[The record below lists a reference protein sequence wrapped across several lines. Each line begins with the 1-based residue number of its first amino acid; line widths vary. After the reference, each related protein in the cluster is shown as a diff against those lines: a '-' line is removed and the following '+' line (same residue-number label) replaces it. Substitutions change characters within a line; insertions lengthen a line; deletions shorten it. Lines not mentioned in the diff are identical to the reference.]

1 MRTCLAKTI
10 PGLWFSLLVLV
21 ALPAS
26 GSPQTKSAPTRKPPA
41 KAAPKAVPLPSTL
54 AGMVRVLR
62 ETPSVPH
69 RAAIESYATAHPK
82 EAPLAHLALGVAAME
97 TRDFASAI
105 ASFRKAQ
112 PHLAP
117 IADYIAYYLAA
128 ARVEAKDFDGI
139 AESLRPVYAGEVASA
154 FAGRSWILQARA
166 AKGTA
171 PADAVKF
178 LRDHYAELP
187 QPDGDINLADCY
199 LAAGDQSRAIETYQ
213 RIVSQYL
220 TGDAAARATVALAGF
235 KDGMGAAYPQPAPVL
250 RLHHADRL
258 LETRALRQA
267 RTEYHEL
274 AGELSGLERDQ
285 ARVRIGETD
294 YLDGRAATAY
304 PYLREL
310 ELPKSEADAERLAY
324 LVECTRR
331 LTDDDEMKSNLE
343 RLAQH
348 YAHSPWRLKALLSA
362 GNRFLLINRPD
373 EFVPLYKAVYEDF
386 PNAPEAALAHWK
398 VTFQAYLHDDP
409 QARPLLMEH
418 ARSYPTHPT
427 AGAALYFLG
436 RWFERSGDPGS
447 ALACYRRLTAAW
459 ENHYYSMLARAR
471 KPADVT
477 PKIPIGEFLSS
488 LSIPAAQ
495 SVPQAPTRPTALRI
509 ERSRLLRSAGL
520 SDIADSELRFGAR
533 NGGQPAL
540 LGMEMAAAAEA
551 PHNAMHIMKVMA
563 PEYLSLPFN
572 GAPRKYWELLF
583 PLPYRGDLE
592 ASAHSEGIDPFL
604 LAGLIRQESE
614 FDPQALSPANA
625 YGLTQ
630 VRPGTGREYARKA
643 GVPKFTNRMLFQP
656 TTNLKLGAAILKG
669 MLDGNGEQVE
679 HTLASYN
686 AGPARLVQWLGWNQ
700 YREPAEFVES
710 IPFTETRD
718 YVQAVLRNADVY
730 RRLYNQ

>member
-1 MRTCLAKTI
+1 MRTCLAKII
-10 PGLWFSLLVLV
+10 PALWCSLLVLA
-21 ALPAS
+21 ALTAS
-26 GSPQTKSAPTRKPPA
+26 GSPQTKGAPAK
-41 KAAPKAVPLPSTL
+41 KAAPAAAPLPSTL

-62 ETPSVPH
+62 ETPSAPH
-69 RAAIESYATAHPK
+69 RAAIESYAGAHPK
-82 EAPLAHLALGVAAME
+82 EAPLAHLALGVAAYE
-97 TRDFASAI
+97 TRDYASAI
-105 ASFRKAQ
+105 AALRKAQ
-112 PHLAP
+112 PQLGL

-139 AESLRPVYAGEVASA
+139 AESVRPVYSGEVASP

-166 AKGTA
+166 AKDNA
-171 PADAVKF
+171 PADSVKL

-199 LAAGDQSRAIETYQ
+199 QAAGDLPHAVEIYQ
-213 RIVSQYL
+213 RIASQYL
-220 TGDAAARATVALAGF
+220 AGDAAGRAAVALAGL
-235 KDGMGAAYPQPAPVL
+235 KESMGAAYPQPSPQL
-250 RLHHADRL
+250 LLHHADRL

-274 AGELSGLERDQ
+274 AGELSGPARDQ

-294 YLDGRAATAY
+294 YLDGRTATAY
-304 PYLREL
+304 PYLRQL
-310 ELPKSEADAERLAY
+310 DLPESEAEAERLSY

-331 LTDDDEMKSNLE
+331 LTDDDEMKSVLE

-348 YAHSPWRLKALLSA
+348 YPHSPWRLKALLSA
-362 GNRFLLINRPD
+362 ANRFLLVNRPE
-373 EFVPLYKAVYEDF
+373 EFVPLYKAVYQGF

-409 QARPLLMEH
+409 QAQPLLMDH
-418 ARSYPTHPT
+418 VRNYPTHPT

-447 ALACYRRLTAAW
+447 AYACYHRLTDAW

-471 KPADVT
+471 KPAEVA
-477 PKIPIGEFLSS
+477 PKLPIGEFLSS

-495 SVPQAPTRPTALRI
+495 PLPQGVSRSTTVRI

-520 SDIADSELRFGAR
+520 SDMADSELRFGAR
-533 NGGQPAL
+533 NGGQTAV
-540 LGMEMAAAAEA
+540 LGMEMATASDA
-551 PHNAMHIMKVMA
+551 PHTAMHIMKGMA

-572 GAPRKYWELLF
+572 AAPRKYWELLF
-583 PLPYRGDLE
+583 PLPYRSDLE
-592 ASAHSEGIDPFL
+592 HSAHDESIDPFL

-630 VRPGTGREYARKA
+630 VRPGTGRDYAKKA
-643 GVPKFTNRMLFQP
+643 GVQKFTNRMLFQP
-656 TTNLKLGAAILKG
+656 ATNLKLGAAIFRG
-669 MLDGNGEQVE
+669 MLDSNNDRVE
-679 HTLASYN
+679 ETLASYN
-686 AGPARLVQWLGWNQ
+686 AGPARLVTWLSWNQ

-730 RRLYNQ
+730 RRLYHQ